1 MVIVGWK
8 MISFEDPEVPSSSV
22 MSPDFRNPTHCSAK

>member
-8 MISFEDPEVPSSSV
+8 MISLEDPEVPSSSV
-22 MSPDFRNPTHCSAK
+22 MSPDLQKPHSLQC